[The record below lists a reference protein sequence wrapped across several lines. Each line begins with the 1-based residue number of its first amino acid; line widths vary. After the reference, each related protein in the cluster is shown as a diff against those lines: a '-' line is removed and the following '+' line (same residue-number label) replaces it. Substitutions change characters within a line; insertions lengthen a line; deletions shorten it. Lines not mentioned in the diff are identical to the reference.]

1 MLKTEFICW
10 IIIIRAGVI
19 KTMWMLL
26 FYTSILY
33 KYFKFE
39 YYQILL
45 YERYADNFNC
55 PKDLLEQAWQWYR
68 EKGYTFME
76 ED

>member
-1 MLKTEFICW
+1 
-10 IIIIRAGVI
+10 
-19 KTMWMLL
+19 MWMLL